1 MSDRS
6 RNLSYWIASGPTTSF
21 PQLAGEVDV
30 DVAIIGGGMV
40 GITAARLLKD
50 AGLTVAVIEARKVGQ
65 EVTGKST
72 AKVTSQHN
80 LVYDKLSKTFGD
92 EGARTYAEANEAA
105 IRLMADFASRYGI
118 DCDFEPKPAYTYA
131 RSGEHVEAIERE
143 VEVARG
149 LGLPASFTR
158 EPGLPFPVAGAIRFD
173 NQAQFHPCKYLA
185 GLAASIPGDGCHVF
199 EQSRA
204 IDWAPTRVVTSGGT
218 VNARRVIMATHLPLG
233 QVGLF
238 YAENYPHMHPVI
250 AARVDPA
257 RAPDGMYISVETPRH
272 SVRTHRAGTG
282 DMYLIVTGPSF
293 KHGHVDEERQ
303 GFAEI
308 ERFAAEHFGAQAP
321 DYRWTN
327 EDYAPMDGAPFIGWS
342 SSFGEGYLVA
352 TGFNAWGI
360 TNGTV
365 AGVILAALAAG
376 RDHEWASLFDATR
389 VKPIAGA
396 KEFTTHNLEVAKELV
411 GGYVA
416 AKPHSYEELAPGE
429 AAVLKVDGENVAA
442 FRDEQGQLHA
452 VSAVCTHMG
461 CIVGW
466 NENDRTWDCPC
477 HGSRYEVTGEV
488 IHGPTYKPLEKKAI
502 G

>member
-1 MSDRS
+1 
-6 RNLSYWIASGPTTSF
+6 
-21 PQLAGEVDV
+21 
-30 DVAIIGGGMV
+30 V

-50 AGLTVAVIEARKVGQ
+50 AGLSVAVVEARKVGQ

-72 AKVTSQHN
+72 AKITSQHN
-80 LVYDKLSKTFGD
+80 LAYGKLARAFGED
-92 EGARTYAEANEAA
+92 GARTYAEANEAA
-105 IRLMADFASRYGI
+105 IRLMADLASRYAI
-118 DCDFEPKPAYTYA
+118 DCDFEPKAAYTYA
-131 RSGEHVEAIERE
+131 RGEQHLEAVERE
-143 VEVARG
+143 VEVTQR

-158 EPGLPFPVAGAIRFD
+158 DPGLPFPVAGAIRFD

-185 GLAASIPGDGCHVF
+185 GLAATIPGDGCHVF

-204 IDWAPTRVVTSGGT
+204 IDWELTRVVTAGGT
-218 VNARRVIMATHLPLG
+218 VTARAVIMATHLPLG

-257 RAPDGMYISVETPRH
+257 RAPDGMYISVDEPRH
-272 SVRTHRAGTG
+272 SVRTHRAHNG
-282 DMYLIVTGPSF
+282 DIYLIVTGPSF

-308 ERFAAEHFGAQAP
+308 ERFAAEHFGAGAP

-327 EDYAPMDGAPFIGWS
+327 EDYTPMDGAPFIGWS
-342 SSFGEGYLVA
+342 SSARNGYLVA

-365 AGVILAALAAG
+365 AGIILAALASG
-376 RDHEWASLFDATR
+376 RDHQWASLFDASR

-396 KEFTTHNLEVAKELV
+396 KEFAKQNLEVAKELV
-411 GGYVA
+411 GGYVTT
-416 AKPHSYEELAPGE
+416 KPHSFDELAPGE
-429 AAVLKVDGENVAA
+429 AAVLKVSGENVAA
-442 FRDEQGQLHA
+442 FRDEQGRLHA

-461 CIVGW
+461 CLVGW

-477 HGSRYEVTGEV
+477 HGSRYEISGEV